1 VHVLFLAAGGYALA
15 WTVGFLLI
23 PFPGGIGPREL
34 ALIAVLSPV
43 MPRGSALVV
52 ALASRVVMTIG
63 DLFWASVA
71 VSVGR
76 KQRREALEA
85 GDTPATV
92 VAPVAGGVPDGAGEM
107 PVTSEASA
115 TGGVTGS
122 AGVVPATG
130 GVTGDAGVVPV
141 TGGVTGDAGRGPV
154 TDQVAGDAGEA
165 SEARVTPK
173 ADVRLES

>member
-1 VHVLFLAAGGYALA
+1 MGRAVAWTTLAWIFFGLHAWLLAGDLAGKSLHVLLLSVGGYALA

-63 DLFWASVA
+63 DLFWASIA

-85 GDTPATV
+85 DEAPEAG
-92 VAPVAGGVPDGAGEM
+92 VAEDPRGVPEAGGVPGVNGA
-107 PVTSEASA
+107 
-115 TGGVTGS
+115 
-122 AGVVPATG
+122 
-130 GVTGDAGVVPV
+130 
-141 TGGVTGDAGRGPV
+141 
-154 TDQVAGDAGEA
+154 
-165 SEARVTPK
+165 
-173 ADVRLES
+173 